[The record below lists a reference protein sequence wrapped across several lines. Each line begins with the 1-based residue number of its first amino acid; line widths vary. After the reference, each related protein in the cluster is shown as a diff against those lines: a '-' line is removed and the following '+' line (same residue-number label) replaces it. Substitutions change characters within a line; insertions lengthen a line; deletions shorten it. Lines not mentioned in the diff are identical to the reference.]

1 MSKKRPRHYQWPPL
15 PDNFTETVPEG
26 DNLERLVC
34 DTCGF
39 INYINP
45 KIVVGAV
52 AAWQGRI
59 LMCRRDIEPRRGY
72 WTMPAGFLEERE
84 TVRDGARREALEE
97 AEAEIEVGALLAI
110 YEIPRISQVQMFF
123 RATLLSDDV
132 GVGMETQEVA
142 FFDFDDMPWDD
153 LAFPTVTWA
162 LKDYQK
168 VAGQDNFAPFT
179 TPDTK
184 LGQRIASGEL

>member
-1 MSKKRPRHYQWPPL
+1 MNDKRPRHYQWPPL
-15 PDNFTETVPEG
+15 PENFSEQVPDG

-52 AAWQGRI
+52 VAWQGRL
-59 LMCRRDIEPRRGY
+59 LMCRRDIEPRRCY

-84 TVRDGARREALEE
+84 TIRQGAEREAREE
-97 AEAEIEVGALLAI
+97 AEAEIVVGSLLAI
-110 YEIPRISQVQMFF
+110 YEIPRISQVQMIF

-132 GVGMETQEVA
+132 GAGIETQEVA

-162 LKDYQK
+162 LRDYQK
-168 VAGQDNFAPFT
+168 VEGLDDFAPFSI
-179 TPDTK
+179 PDTK
-184 LGQRIASGEL
+184 LGRRILSGEL

>member
-1 MSKKRPRHYQWPPL
+1 MNDKRPRHYQWPPL
-15 PDNFTETVPEG
+15 PENFSEQVPDG

-52 AAWQGRI
+52 VAWQGRL

-84 TVRDGARREALEE
+84 TIRQGAEREAREE
-97 AEAEIEVGALLAI
+97 AEAEIVVGSLLAI
-110 YEIPRISQVQMFF
+110 YEIPRISQVQMIF

-132 GVGMETQEVA
+132 GAGIETQEVA
-142 FFDFDDMPWDD
+142 FFDFDDMP
-153 LAFPTVTWA
+153 
-162 LKDYQK
+162 
-168 VAGQDNFAPFT
+168 
-179 TPDTK
+179 
-184 LGQRIASGEL
+184 

>member
-1 MSKKRPRHYQWPPL
+1 MNDKRPRHYQWPPL
-15 PDNFTETVPEG
+15 PENFSEQVPDG

-52 AAWQGRI
+52 VAWQGRL

-84 TVRDGARREALEE
+84 TIRQGAEREAREE
-97 AEAEIEVGALLAI
+97 AEAEIVVGSLLAI
-110 YEIPRISQVQMFF
+110 YEIPRISQVQMIF

-132 GVGMETQEVA
+132 GAGIETQEVA

-162 LKDYQK
+162 LRDYQK
-168 VAGQDNFAPFT
+168 VEGLDDFAPFSI
-179 TPDTK
+179 PDTK
-184 LGQRIASGEL
+184 LGRRILSGEL

>member
-1 MSKKRPRHYQWPPL
+1 MNDKRPRHYQWPPL
-15 PDNFTETVPEG
+15 PENFSEQVPDG

-52 AAWQGRI
+52 VAWQGRL

-84 TVRDGARREALEE
+84 TIRQGAEREAREE
-97 AEAEIEVGALLAI
+97 AEAEIDVGSLLAI
-110 YEIPRISQVQMFF
+110 YEIPRISQVQMIF

-132 GVGMETQEVA
+132 GAGIETQEVA

-162 LKDYQK
+162 LRDYQK
-168 VAGQDNFAPFT
+168 VEGLDDFAPFSI
-179 TPDTK
+179 PDTK
-184 LGQRIASGEL
+184 LGRRILSGEL

>member
-1 MSKKRPRHYQWPPL
+1 MNDKRPRHYQWPPL
-15 PDNFTETVPEG
+15 PENFSEQVPDG

-52 AAWQGRI
+52 VAWQGRL

-84 TVRDGARREALEE
+84 TIRQGA
-97 AEAEIEVGALLAI
+97 
-110 YEIPRISQVQMFF
+110 
-123 RATLLSDDV
+123 
-132 GVGMETQEVA
+132 
-142 FFDFDDMPWDD
+142 
-153 LAFPTVTWA
+153 
-162 LKDYQK
+162 
-168 VAGQDNFAPFT
+168 
-179 TPDTK
+179 
-184 LGQRIASGEL
+184 